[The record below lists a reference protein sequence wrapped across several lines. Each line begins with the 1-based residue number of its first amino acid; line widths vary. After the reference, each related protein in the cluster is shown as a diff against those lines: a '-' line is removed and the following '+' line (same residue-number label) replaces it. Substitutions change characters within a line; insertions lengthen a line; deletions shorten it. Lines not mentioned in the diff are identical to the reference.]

1 MYKKNLDKNMAEPV
15 LREMAEP
22 VLREMAEPVLS
33 DMAEPVLKRK
43 RGRPCR
49 PYGSQEEKQR
59 RHDRDMAAI
68 RARKPQEWQKEE
80 FKPEEGLECLGNCCM
95 MYDRCHR
102 PLPGDKCDA
111 MF

>member
-1 MYKKNLDKNMAEPV
+1 MYKKNLDKN
-15 LREMAEP
+15 MAEP

-33 DMAEPVLKRK
+33 DMAEPVLKRH
-43 RGRPCR
+43 RGRPRR
-49 PYGSQEEKQR
+49 PYDSQEEKQR

-68 RARKPQEWQKEE
+68 RARKPREWQKKEV

-95 MYDRCHR
+95 MYDRCRR